1 MAYQLGGYS
10 SSSHFIQYL
19 NGTLPIKQPFELY
32 SFRVDMMFLAVPSAI
47 PLKPMEIYALVNIQ
61 KAIEAMAEIVDLPN
75 LNLMIF
81 HSYVCLP

>member
-1 MAYQLGGYS
+1 
-10 SSSHFIQYL
+10 
-19 NGTLPIKQPFELY
+19 
-32 SFRVDMMFLAVPSAI
+32 MMFLAVPSAI

-61 KAIEAMAEIVDLPN
+61 KAIDAMAEIVDLPN

>member
-1 MAYQLGGYS
+1 
-10 SSSHFIQYL
+10 
-19 NGTLPIKQPFELY
+19 
-32 SFRVDMMFLAVPSAI
+32 MMFLAAPSAI

-81 HSYVCLP
+81 HSYVCLPWDVWFSQSQASLDFVQFLGRGCYEFSS